1 MNDRGQGQSPPV
13 PPSLRSSGPMSCIH
27 GPFQLWERT
36 SYFAYARSCRA
47 LSICNPESPDQSE
60 SHSLCPGNQTPVIIL
75 VPYDESEA
83 WRGPHCHIRPVLFPY
98 VPPKCRSWIDTTFS
112 HMQICGESTGVR
124 RKALGSVGAYPSIAS
139 NTGHLGFEA
148 TEP

>member
-1 MNDRGQGQSPPV
+1 MNDRGQRQSPPV
-13 PPSLRSSGPMSCIH
+13 PPSLCSSSPVSYTH
-27 GPFQLWERT
+27 RPFQLWERT
-36 SYFAYARSCRA
+36 SCFAYSRSCWA

-60 SHSLCPGNQTPVIIL
+60 THGLCPVSQTPVVIL

-83 WRGPHCHIRPVLFPY
+83 WRGPLCHIRPVLFPY
-98 VPPKCRSWIDTTFS
+98 VPPKDRSWIDTTFS
-112 HMQICGESTGVR
+112 HVQICGESSGVR
-124 RKALGSVGAYPSIAS
+124 RTALGSVGAYPSIAS